1 VLQRQKKQSRL
12 NFLYHNRQRWWTVS
26 KKSEVIRNKHK
37 FDFAF
42 NLSEILA
49 FSNTFISTSRKRVQ
63 IFVKSTYKIIK
74 SVNKSFLSLS
84 FLTHWTFC
92 WNRDTSYVDFVFI
105 SFQNVLKSTMLI
117 VAAIFSKTLFTINV
131 CLNLM
136 NQSEYIFCILLT
148 RNSVFS
154 LNVLIFN
161 NKCISV
167 VCDFNWFN
175 TSSYFFLLHTSLN
188 RMTLTECSL
197 NFVYTFR
204 NVLYLSKLT
213 F

>member
-12 NFLYHNRQRWWTVS
+12 DFLYHDQQRWWTVS
-26 KKSEVIRNKHK
+26 KKSEVTQNEHK

-42 NLSEILA
+42 DLSEILA
-49 FSNTFISTSRKRVQ
+49 FFNIFIPTSRKRVQ
-63 IFVKSTYKIIK
+63 IFVKSTYKIVE

-105 SFQNVLKSTMLI
+105 SFSSILKSTMLV
-117 VAAIFSKTLFTINV
+117 VAAIFSKTLFMIDV
-131 CLNLM
+131 YLNLTSW
-136 NQSEYIFCILLT
+136 SEYIFCILLT
-148 RNSVFS
+148 KNNVFS
-154 LNVLIFN
+154 LNILIFD

-167 VCDFNWFN
+167 VCDFNWFD
-175 TSSYFFLLHTSLN
+175 TSFYFFLLHTSLN
-188 RMTLTECSL
+188 RMILTECSL
-197 NFVYTFR
+197 NFVHTFR

-213 F
+213 L

>member
-1 VLQRQKKQSRL
+1 MLQRQKKQSRL
-12 NFLYHNRQRWWTVS
+12 NFLYHSRQRWWTVS

-105 SFQNVLKSTMLI
+105 SFQNILKSTMLI
-117 VAAIFSKTLFTINV
+117 VAAIFSKTLFTIDV

-175 TSSYFFLLHTSLN
+175 TSSYFFLVAHFAEQNDIDWMFIELCLH
-188 RMTLTECSL
+188 
-197 NFVYTFR
+197 F
-204 NVLYLSKLT
+204 
-213 F
+213 

>member
-1 VLQRQKKQSRL
+1 V
-12 NFLYHNRQRWWTVS
+12 T
-26 KKSEVIRNKHK
+26 RNEHK

-42 NLSEILA
+42 DLSEILA
-49 FSNTFISTSRKRVQ
+49 FFNTLISTSRKRVQ

-74 SVNKSFLSLS
+74 SVNKTFLSLS
-84 FLTHWTFC
+84 FLTHWTFS
-92 WNRDTSYVDFVFI
+92 WNQDTSYVDFVFI
-105 SFQNVLKSTMLI
+105 SFQNILKSTMLI
-117 VAAIFSKTLFTINV
+117 VAAIFSKTLFTIDV
-131 CLNLM
+131 CLNLTS
-136 NQSEYIFCILLT
+136 QSEYIFCILLT

-161 NKCISV
+161 NKCINV

-175 TSSYFFLLHTSLN
+175 TSSYFFLSHTSLN

-197 NFVYTFR
+197 NFVHTFR

-213 F
+213 L

>member
-12 NFLYHNRQRWWTVS
+12 DFLYHDQQRWWTVS
-26 KKSEVIRNKHK
+26 KKSEVTWNEHK

-42 NLSEILA
+42 NLSEVLA
-49 FSNTFISTSRKRVQ
+49 FFNTFISTSRKCVQ
-63 IFVKSTYKIIK
+63 IFIKSTYKIVK

-92 WNRDTSYVDFVFI
+92 WNRDTSYVDFIFI
-105 SFQNVLKSTMLI
+105 SFSSILKSTMLV
-117 VAAIFSKTLFTINV
+117 VAAIFSKTLFMIDV
-131 CLNLM
+131 CLNLTSW
-136 NQSEYIFCILLT
+136 SEYIFCILLM
-148 RNSVFS
+148 RNSIFS

-167 VCDFNWFN
+167 VCDFNWFD
-175 TSSYFFLLHTSLN
+175 TSFYFFLLHTSLN

-197 NFVYTFR
+197 NFVHTFR

-213 F
+213 L

>member
-1 VLQRQKKQSRL
+1 VTW
-12 NFLYHNRQRWWTVS
+12 N
-26 KKSEVIRNKHK
+26 EHK

-42 NLSEILA
+42 DLSEILA
-49 FSNTFISTSRKRVQ
+49 FLNILISTSRKRVQ

-84 FLTHWTFC
+84 FLIHWTFC

-105 SFQNVLKSTMLI
+105 SFQSILKSTMLVI
-117 VAAIFSKTLFTINV
+117 ATIFSKTLFMIDV
-131 CLNLM
+131 CLNLTSR
-136 NQSEYIFCILLT
+136 SEYIFYILLT
-148 RNSVFS
+148 KNNIFS
-154 LNVLIFN
+154 LNILIFN

-167 VCDFNWFN
+167 VCDFNWFD
-175 TSSYFFLLHTSLN
+175 TSSYFFLSHTSLN

-197 NFVYTFR
+197 NFVHTFR

-213 F
+213 L

>member
-1 VLQRQKKQSRL
+1 MLQRQKKQSRL
-12 NFLYHNRQRWWTVS
+12 NFLYHDQQRWWIVS
-26 KKSEVIRNKHK
+26 KKSEVTQNEHK

-92 WNRDTSYVDFVFI
+92 RNWDTLYVDFIFI
-105 SFQNVLKSTMLI
+105 SFQSILKSTMLV
-117 VAAIFSKTLFTINV
+117 VAVIFSKTLFMIDV
-131 CLNLM
+131 YLNLM
-136 NQSEYIFCILLT
+136 SQSEYIFCILLT
-148 RNSVFS
+148 KDNVFF

-167 VCDFNWFN
+167 VYDFNWFN
-175 TSSYFFLLHTSLN
+175 TSSYFFFLHTSLN
-188 RMTLTECSL
+188 RMTLTECLL
-197 NFVYTFR
+197 NFVHTFR

-213 F
+213 L